1 MNTFRPVAALL
12 ALAALCAEEVQ
23 PPVAPAAPA
32 AVPAVAPAAPAAV
45 PVAAA
50 PAAATGLSLDQAIAL
65 ALARNET
72 PEIAITR
79 IEAAQATVTR
89 ASAALRPSIVLSG
102 SLATN
107 DQDDL
112 PWGGDANETAAWNIA
127 AELGLLRASAW
138 SNLSSAKYALRAQQL
153 ESLEQKRVFAFA
165 VAGVFI
171 NALAAERQVNAAER
185 RLEVSQASVADAKAR
200 LQAGLSIR
208 TDVTRAELEEATA
221 HLSVTRARNLVTTT
235 RLALADL
242 IVAPLDGAL
251 EIPTAIDV
259 PSGDGEVLQRLAL
272 AYRADL
278 RALQFREA
286 AAEQNVR
293 AAYGRWVP
301 DITARAVASDF
312 DTNDPERAHADKTT
326 EVTLSLTA
334 SWALYDGGDRGGAI
348 DQAKAARRET
358 GLGRTQQLR
367 GLRKDLL
374 TGLADLQT
382 AEAALAQAEARDR
395 LAKANADEIRARYKQ
410 GLATALEDADAI
422 SGQFEAE
429 SGLVAAQLQ
438 RARSRLDLRQLA
450 GMWPLTDREPG
461 GK

>member
-1 MNTFRPVAALL
+1 MNTLRPVAALL
-12 ALAALCAEEVQ
+12 ALAALCAEDA
-23 PPVAPAAPA
+23 PPPA
-32 AVPAVAPAAPAAV
+32 
-45 PVAAA
+45 AAA
-50 PAAATGLSLDQAIAL
+50 PAAPPAQAAPAPADPAAPQAAPGLTMDQAIAL

-72 PEIAITR
+72 PEIAISR
-79 IEAAQATVTR
+79 IEAAQASVTR
-89 ASAALRPSIVLSG
+89 AAAALRPSVVLGG
-102 SLATN
+102 SLSTN

-112 PWGGDANETAAWNIA
+112 PWGGDADETAAWNVN

-138 SNLSSAKYALRAQQL
+138 SGLSAAKYALRAQQL

-165 VAGVFI
+165 VGGVFL
-171 NALAAERQVNAAER
+171 NTLAAERQVVAAER

-221 HLSVTRARNLVTTT
+221 QLSVTRARNLVTTT

-242 IVAPLDGAL
+242 IVAPIDGGL
-251 EIPTAIDV
+251 EIPATIEV
-259 PSGDGEVLQRLAL
+259 PSREGEVLQRLAL

-286 AAEQNVR
+286 AADQNVR
-293 AAYGRWVP
+293 AAYGRWIP
-301 DITARAVASDF
+301 DVTARAAASEF
-312 DTNDPERAHADKTT
+312 ETNDPARASADKTLD
-326 EVTLSLTA
+326 VTLSLNA

-348 DQAKAARRET
+348 AQAQAARRET
-358 GLGRTQQLR
+358 GLSRTQQLR
-367 GLRKDLL
+367 GLRKELL
-374 TGLADLQT
+374 TGLADLET
-382 AEAALAQAEARDR
+382 AEASLAQAQARDR
-395 LAKANADEIRARYKQ
+395 LARANAEEVRARYKQ

-438 RARSRLDLRQLA
+438 MARSRLDLRQLA
-450 GMWPLTDREPG
+450 GVWPLSDREPG
-461 GK
+461 GKP

>member
-1 MNTFRPVAALL
+1 MNPLRPLAALL
-12 ALAALCAEEVQ
+12 ALASVCAEDVA
-23 PPVAPAAPA
+23 PPVAAPTAPATATPPAAP
-32 AVPAVAPAAPAAV
+32 
-45 PVAAA
+45 
-50 PAAATGLSLDQAIAL
+50 GLSMDQAIAL

-72 PEIAITR
+72 PEIALAR
-79 IEAAQATVTR
+79 IEAAEATLTR
-89 ASAALRPSIVLSG
+89 AASALRPSVVLGG
-102 SLATN
+102 SLSTN

-112 PWGGDANETAAWNIA
+112 PWGGAANETAAWNIN

-138 SNLSSAKYALRAQQL
+138 SGLSAAKYALRAQRL
-153 ESLEQKRVFAFA
+153 ESLEQKRVFAYA
-165 VAGVFI
+165 VGGVFL
-171 NALAAERQVNAAER
+171 NALAAERQVLAAER

-221 HLSVTRARNLVTTT
+221 KLSVTRARNLVTTT
-235 RLALADL
+235 RLTLADL
-242 IVAPLDGAL
+242 IVAPLDGGL

-259 PSGDGEVLQRLAL
+259 PSREGEVLQRLAL

-286 AAEQNVR
+286 AADQNVR

-301 DITARAVASDF
+301 DVTARAGASEF
-312 DTNDPERAHADKTT
+312 ETNDPARGAADKTID
-326 EVTLSLTA
+326 VTLSLNA

-348 DQAKAARRET
+348 AQAQAARRET
-358 GLGRTQQLR
+358 GLSRTQQLR
-367 GLRKDLL
+367 GLRKELL
-374 TGLADLQT
+374 TGLADLET
-382 AEAALAQAEARDR
+382 AEAVLAQAEARDR
-395 LAKANADEIRARYKQ
+395 LAKANAEEVRARYKQ

-450 GMWPLTDREPG
+450 GVWPLSDREPVG
-461 GK
+461 RP